1 MKKIIVD
8 SIQNSSSTS
17 SISFLPSTASDR
29 PAYINSSTNRYENVI
44 TPNEVDYLHGPEN
57 TSAITQVTIP
67 LYDASNN
74 PIKHRKL
81 RILYHMDHAINDAH
95 VGSPN
100 KAFDFIP
107 YNSSNV
113 AIQSISQNYQS
124 NVNFYNN
131 WSNDNASSNT
141 SDRMRL
147 HLGPHVEN
155 NDHALA
161 NYLEL
166 NIFFEPHSSY
176 YQFVLY
182 GSVITQRSNMTSYMG
197 CGSTY
202 TRGQI
207 SSAPATLRFNTSVG
221 SSASDNPK
229 AFKVIDLYEDS

>member
-8 SIQNSSSTS
+8 SIQNASSSS
-17 SISFLPSTASDR
+17 SISFLPSTASDK
-29 PAYINSSTNRYENVI
+29 PAYINSSNNRYENAP
-44 TPNEVDYLHGPEN
+44 TPTEVDYLHGPEN

-67 LYDASNN
+67 LYDGSN

-81 RILYHMDHAINDAH
+81 RVLYHLDHAIDDAH
-95 VGSPN
+95 AGSPH

-113 AIQSISQNYQS
+113 AIQSLTQNTSQHVNY
-124 NVNFYNN
+124 YDN
-131 WSNDNASSNT
+131 WSADSVGSSSST
-141 SDRMRL
+141 AMRL
-147 HLGPHVEN
+147 HLGPHVEST
-155 NDHALA
+155 DHALA

-166 NIFFEPHSSY
+166 NILFEPHASH

-182 GSVITQRSNMTSYMG
+182 GSVITQRSNMSSYMG

-202 TRGQI
+202 TRCQI

-221 SSASDNPK
+221 SSSSDNPK